1 MVMEWE
7 AESDEPGSI
16 GGESGSTGGIAIGE
30 ERAERLEASPE
41 DLVDAVGRVRR
52 ARFDAANLNI
62 AVAVDE
68 VIFEPSF

>member
-7 AESDEPGSI
+7 AESDETGTI
-16 GGESGSTGGIAIGE
+16 LGAELGDERGELGE
-30 ERAERLEASPE
+30 GLEASADE
-41 DLVDAVGRVRR
+41 LIDAVGRARR
-52 ARFDAANLNI
+52 SPVETANPT